1 MEEKIYD
8 LLEKMYIDLTGKMDK
23 INIDI
28 SSRMDK
34 MDGIF
39 DKIEL
44 TMATKHD
51 IVRLEDKMD
60 KNFKAL
66 YDGYSLT
73 YEKVSSL
80 EDKIDIIDKKI
91 NNHDVEIKVI
101 KRVANI

>member
-8 LLEKMYIDLTGKMDK
+8 LLEKMYIDLTSKMDNMNNDLSGRMDK
-23 INIDI
+23 IE
-28 SSRMDK
+28 S
-34 MDGIF
+34 
-39 DKIEL
+39 

-80 EDKIDIIDKKI
+80 EDKIDIIDKKVD
-91 NNHDVEIKVI
+91 NHDVEIKVI